1 MAKEQVL
8 LLAKRL
14 DLLRSRLDD
23 AWDATDDRAK
33 HRQLQDQYDDLDRQQ
48 MRLISI
54 VVKSNG
60 QEYDAA
66 VDALGKAN
74 TALKRALDDEEQF
87 VKAIQAAS
95 EALDLVGKVVAV
107 A

>member
-1 MAKEQVL
+1 MAKQEVL

-33 HRQLQDQYDDLDRQQ
+33 RRKLQEQYDDLDRQL

-54 VVKSNG
+54 QVKSNG
-60 QEYDAA
+60 QAYDAA
-66 VDALGKAN
+66 VEALGKAN
-74 TALKRALDDEEQF
+74 AALKRALDEEEQF

-95 EALDLVGKVVAV
+95 EALDLVGKVVAI